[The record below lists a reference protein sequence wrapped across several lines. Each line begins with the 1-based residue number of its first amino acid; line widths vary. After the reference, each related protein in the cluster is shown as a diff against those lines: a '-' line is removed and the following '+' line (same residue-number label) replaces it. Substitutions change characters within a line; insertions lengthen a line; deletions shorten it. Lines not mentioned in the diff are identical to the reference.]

1 MKRTTTTRLA
11 VSIVAGL
18 LALSACGSD
27 GNDAAETTEAPA
39 EAAAEEETTDEI
51 ESFGTVVDV
60 AVLNGSFD
68 TLVAAVTAADLAET
82 LSGEGP
88 FTVFAPTDDAFAA
101 LPDGLLDALLLP
113 ENKDTLAQI
122 LTYHVVPGAVMAADI
137 TDGEVATVEGQS
149 VTLSTAD
156 GVTVNDATV
165 LIADVPADN
174 GVIHAIDA
182 VLLPPGVDA
191 AALLEAAPVST
202 DG

>member
-1 MKRTTTTRLA
+1 MKRTTTTRMALG
-11 VSIVAGL
+11 VVAGL
-18 LALSACGSD
+18 IALTACGSD
-27 GNDAAETTEAPA
+27 GDDAADTTDAPA
-39 EAAAEEETTDEI
+39 ETVAEAPVETDAAAGEI

-68 TLVAAVTAADLAET
+68 TLVAAVTAADLGET

-101 LPDGLLDALLLP
+101 LPDGLLEALLLP
-113 ENKDTLAQI
+113 ENKAVLAQI

-137 TDGEVATVEGQS
+137 TDGDVATVEGQT
-149 VTLSTAD
+149 VALSTAD
-156 GVTVNDATV
+156 GVTVNGATV

-191 AALLEAAPVST
+191 AALI
-202 DG
+202 G

>member
-1 MKRTTTTRLA
+1 MKRTTTTRLSA
-11 VSIVAGL
+11 GLVVGL
-18 LALSACGSD
+18 LALAACGSD
-27 GNDAAETTEAPA
+27 GDDGAVADTEAPA
-39 EAAAEEETTDEI
+39 EEAPADEI

-101 LPDGLLDALLLP
+101 LPAGLVDALLLP
-113 ENKDTLAQI
+113 ENKDVLAQT

-137 TDGEVATVEGQS
+137 TDGDVATVESQT
-149 VTLSTAD
+149 VALSTAD
-156 GVTVNDATV
+156 GVTVNGASV
-165 LIADVPADN
+165 LIADVPASN

-182 VLLPPGVDA
+182 VLLPPDVDP
-191 AALLEAAPVST
+191 AALL
-202 DG
+202 G